1 MLGHAGPVLHIDLS
15 SKNQLASSSGD
26 GTIRVWNLDAPTSA
40 IKIFEGF
47 KLVNEFESAVCFV
60 TPSYDPRGILLAF
73 PKEKFIQIFDTSSW
87 ELKFRLEN
95 DQVIAAYSV
104 CSISGCGSFVAAG
117 SLNGE
122 ISVWTLADKSKLKG
136 DYSGDDTHGITSL
149 AWNPKNN
156 GEFAFCDNDGQLS
169 TVLTGTKNGFS
180 FDKVEE
186 EEIGESAE
194 DDCDDF
200 YDEIDI
206 RDEENENCVSLE
218 KLKNDTMKSGLDS
231 DDEDDGK
238 TVKSLSA
245 SIPPSA
251 KAFQVQPSFQPGSTP
266 VDIEHRFMVWNQ
278 VGQVICHSADENS
291 IIAEFHDVTI
301 HPSLHILN
309 NLNHQMASLST
320 SCLALATKETPC
332 RLVCIAFVSAGGK
345 EWSTTMPECEEIQA
359 IAAGESFV
367 AAATDAGIIRFFTT
381 MGTQREIVALS
392 GHVLTL
398 AANDNKLAVAYHTS
412 NTCNK
417 ISLMIYTLIG
427 PTMNCRSVELPLTY
441 GKKLSWLGFSDM
453 GSVIAYESSGRVI
466 SYNIKRNVWYPICD
480 MTKHI
485 VGASDNFFIISVSE
499 SDQKIRTTLCRG
511 TNYPLT
517 NPRPIVREVDYLLPL
532 CYIETEKSK
541 LEETLVR
548 ATNFNMDSS
557 EKVIVESGLKL
568 FSSALNSELESRK
581 V

>member
-1 MLGHAGPVLHIDLS
+1 M
-15 SKNQLASSSGD
+15 
-26 GTIRVWNLDAPTSA
+26 WNLDAPSNA
-40 IKIFEGF
+40 IKTFEGF
-47 KLVNEFESAVCFV
+47 KLVNEFEAAVCYV
-60 TPSYDPRGILLAF
+60 TPSYDPRGTLLAF
-73 PKEKFIQIFDTSSW
+73 PKDKFIQIFDTSSW
-87 ELKFRLEN
+87 EMKFRLEN
-95 DQVIAAYSV
+95 DQVTASYSV

-136 DYSGDDTHGITSL
+136 DCSGEDTHAITSL
-149 AWNPKNN
+149 SWNPKNN

-169 TVLTGTKNGFS
+169 TIITGTRNGFAN
-180 FDKVEE
+180 DEAEE
-186 EEIGESAE
+186 EEIGEPAE
-194 DDCDDF
+194 DDGDDL
-200 YDEIDI
+200 YDGIDF

-218 KLKNDTMKSGLDS
+218 KLKNDTMKTGLDS

-238 TVKSLSA
+238 TVKSMTT
-245 SIPPSA
+245 SIPTSERFSIA
-251 KAFQVQPSFQPGSTP
+251 KPFIVQPPFQPGSTP
-266 VDIEHRFMVWNQ
+266 VDLEHRFMVWNQ

-309 NLNHQMASLST
+309 NLNHEMASLST

-359 IAAGESFV
+359 IAAGDCFV

-381 MGTQREIVALS
+381 MGAQREVVALP
-392 GHVLTL
+392 GQVLAL

-427 PTMNCRSVELPLTY
+427 PTMNCRSVELPLMP

-466 SYNIKRNVWYPICD
+466 SYSIKRNVWYPICD
-480 MTKHI
+480 MTRHV

-517 NPRPIVREVDYLLPL
+517 NPRPIVREVDFLLPL
-532 CYIETEKSK
+532 CYMETEKSK

-548 ATNFNMDSS
+548 ATNFSMDLS